1 MLNLDEHRSNDVRC
15 YQSRDRQHILT
26 TGFIN
31 MSEKQFEAKSDRA
44 RTRDQGRILLVTDDP
59 ATGVY
64 STALENAG
72 FAVVGVAGGAAAL
85 VSLRRTRPNLII
97 ADSNLKGIGAEDMAR
112 TMAQS
117 QENVPLLL
125 IGSEASTLQRREG
138 AMNAGA
144 VDYFSLPGELP
155 LLLLRVAQLVSLKQA
170 MERLRAEADR
180 DYLTGLMNRRRFRTA
195 LGNEV
200 ERWRRYKMPCSLL
213 MVDIDH
219 LKLVNDTYG
228 HSAGDR
234 VIRHT
239 ASALVELSRD
249 NDTSAR
255 LGGEEFALLLAG
267 TDDARAFAAAERL
280 RHVVSSTPVEGVGI
294 VTVSLGVASCPAHAT
309 SERALYA
316 ASDAA
321 LYRAKDEGRDRT
333 GVAPLISTVQA
344 VAR

>member
-1 MLNLDEHRSNDVRC
+1 MTEKYPRV
-15 YQSRDRQHILT
+15 
-26 TGFIN
+26 G
-31 MSEKQFEAKSDRA
+31 SERV
-44 RTRDQGRILLVTDDP
+44 RTRDQGRILLITDDP
-59 ATGVY
+59 AIAAYGN
-64 STALENAG
+64 SLEAAG

-97 ADSNLKGIGAEDMAR
+97 ADSNLKGIGAEDLAR

-117 QENVPLLL
+117 QESIPLLL
-125 IGSEASTLQRREG
+125 IGHTASTLSLREG
-138 AMNAGA
+138 AMKSGA
-144 VDYFSLPGELP
+144 FDYFSLPVELP
-155 LLLLRVAQLVSLKQA
+155 LLLARTSQLVSVKQTIDG
-170 MERLRAEADR
+170 LRAEADR
-180 DYLTGLMNRRRFRTA
+180 DYLTGLMNRRRFRPS

-200 ERWRRYKMPCSLL
+200 ERWRRYNTPCALL

-228 HSAGDR
+228 HPAGDR

-239 ASALVELSRD
+239 AAALVELSRD

-267 TDDARAFAAAERL
+267 TDASKAYAAAERL
-280 RHVVSSTPVEGVGI
+280 RHSVSATPVEGVGI

-333 GVAPLISTVQA
+333 ASAPLIGARQA
-344 VAR
+344 AAT